1 MQQTVSRILK
11 SNQIK
16 VDGKMRLDLV
26 NSPAASQK
34 SGGSNVNNVN
44 SNNLQTDPQVRIV
57 DSQSSFAVIEITC
70 SCGEKIFLKCQ
81 YAQT

>member
-11 SNQIK
+11 SNQIN
-16 VDGKMRLDLV
+16 VDGKLRLDLV

-34 SGGSNVNNVN
+34 SSSNVNNVN
-44 SNNLQTDPQVRIV
+44 SNNLQTEPQVRIV